1 MIKLLPPETAYWTLV
16 MRLLKDRLDH
26 ARRDPEKGSMSAEA
40 MIIIAALVLVAVTV
54 MGIVTAK
61 IIEKAKTIN
70 LGG

>member
-1 MIKLLPPETAYWTLV
+1 VIKLLPPEAAFVVRYFQN
-16 MRLLKDRLDH
+16 RLEY
-26 ARRDPEKGSMSAEA
+26 ARRNPEKGAMSAEA

-61 IIEKAKTIN
+61 IIDKANSIS